1 MNIGLL
7 ISIPNGDMP
16 LKLTQTLLNELS
28 RKKDKNIVI
37 FADSFF
43 TASTSFPTMPV
54 GNLNSFTG
62 DLICTTAKDVIKAAE
77 LKRDINIKYI
87 CSTDVSNVEQTF
99 LLDGIEYLSASDK
112 DTYRAIALTGQNNIK
127 TMKDWLDER

>member
-99 LLDGIEYLSASDK
+99 HLDGIEYLSASDK